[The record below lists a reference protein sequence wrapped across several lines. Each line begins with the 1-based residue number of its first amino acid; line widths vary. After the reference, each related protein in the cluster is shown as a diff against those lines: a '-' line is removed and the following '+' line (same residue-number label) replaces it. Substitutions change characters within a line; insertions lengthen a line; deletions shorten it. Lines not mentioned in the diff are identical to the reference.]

1 MLYCWYHFNLNY
13 MTLFELLRWFGVA
26 IIIFTVTY
34 YLFAQKRSSGFG
46 SFASKRTSG
55 NTPALASFSTDLTQN
70 ARDGRFDP
78 VIGRE
83 EEIMRVTQILTRRN
97 KNNVILL
104 GPPGVGKTA
113 IAEGLALKIVTNDVP
128 QVLKD
133 KRILSLRVAELL
145 AGTKY
150 RGEFEQR
157 IKRVV
162 EEISQ
167 SNRSIILFV
176 DEIHTVMQTK
186 GAEGSVNLSDILKPA
201 LARGDLQLI
210 GATTQKEYD
219 EFIAPDE
226 TWVRRFQPVLV
237 DEPSVEEAI
246 TILQGIKK
254 NYEAY
259 HKVQFTDEAIKK
271 AVTLSHEYIK
281 GRRLP
286 DKAIDLIDEAA
297 AMVNVQ
303 EGSAV
308 DHAGALLHGAA
319 KQKSVFHSNAAGKM
333 KKELEDLRSQEQG
346 TDDEKKLFTI
356 RKKIVEQVK
365 KIEEAER
372 GKAADEVQS
381 TVDVDDIKEIVAEW
395 VGMKREEIHLSLIH
409 I

>member
-1 MLYCWYHFNLNY
+1 

-395 VGMKREEIHLSLIH
+395 VGMKREEIH
-409 I
+409 